1 MSVRAA
7 SLRVARHCRDLG
19 AGTVMR
25 GQRLTVNLANG
36 VSRMDQGPVDVVIPR
51 LGEARKP

>member
-7 SLRVARHCRDLG
+7 SLRVARRWRDLG
-19 AGTVMR
+19 AAAAIAVVACGLDASAQT
-25 GQRLTVNLANG
+25 N
-36 VSRMDQGPVDVVIPR
+36 QGPVDVLMPR